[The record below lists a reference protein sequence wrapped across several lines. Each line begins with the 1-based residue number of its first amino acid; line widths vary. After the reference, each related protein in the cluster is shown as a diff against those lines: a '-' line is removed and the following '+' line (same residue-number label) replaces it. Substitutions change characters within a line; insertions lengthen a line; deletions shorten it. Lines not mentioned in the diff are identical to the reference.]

1 MNKHLK
7 TNPPGLALIHEF
19 ESCRLEAYLC
29 PAGIWTIGWG
39 CTFYEDGTRVKKG
52 DRISKKQAEDL
63 FKTILPRFEEQVRKA
78 VTAPLTLNQF
88 SALVSFTFNCGEANL
103 KKSTLLKKVNAN
115 PADRS
120 IAAEFAKWKNGG
132 GRELPGLV
140 RRRKA
145 ESDLYFS

>member
-7 TNPPGLALIHEF
+7 TNLLGLALIHQF
-19 ESCRLEAYLC
+19 ESCRLNAYLC
-29 PAGIWTIGWG
+29 PAGVWTIGYG
-39 CTFYEDGTRVKKG
+39 CTYYENGAPVKRGEKITKERA
-52 DRISKKQAEDL
+52 DEL
-63 FKTILPRFEEQVRKA
+63 FAVVLRGFEEKVKRA

-88 SALVSFTFNCGEANL
+88 SALVSFTFNCGEANFR
-103 KKSTLLKKVNAN
+103 KSTLLRKVNAN
-115 PADRS
+115 PADKT

-132 GRELPGLV
+132 GKELPGLV